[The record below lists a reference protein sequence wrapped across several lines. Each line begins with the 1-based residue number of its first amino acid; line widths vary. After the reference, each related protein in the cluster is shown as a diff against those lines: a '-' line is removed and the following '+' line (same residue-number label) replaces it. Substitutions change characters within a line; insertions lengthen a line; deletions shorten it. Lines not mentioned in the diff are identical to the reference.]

1 MCPPC
6 VPRDCPPRL
15 CPEDAP
21 RAARPAAHAVTW
33 PGLDRGRWEDAERKK
48 RRLPRPGSP
57 PAPDCPS
64 TLVLPLSNQIK
75 PLLRGNEGKPRE
87 ADWDGLDRKR
97 RKNTSKTAVF
107 KGWWWGMD
115 SNHRTH
121 RGQIYSLLRLATSLP
136 HQGIFR
142 SHTSWWSGRD
152 SNPRPLRCERNAL
165 PTELP
170 PHVWFLGN
178 QRGRNVPAERR
189 RRKDKFNGQIQR
201 RGGPRRG
208 PPRPPAR
215 GPPRPPN
222 PPSRGGRRLRGS
234 ISLGNGVSHSSGG
247 GTHLSGCFMY
257 SSTAGI

>member
-136 HQGIFR
+136 HRG
-142 SHTSWWSGRD
+142 TSDMCSMVEQKGFEP
-152 SNPRPLRCERNAL
+152 STPTLR
-165 PTELP
+165 T
-170 PHVWFLGN
+170 
-178 QRGRNVPAERR
+178 
-189 RRKDKFNGQIQR
+189 
-201 RGGPRRG
+201 
-208 PPRPPAR
+208 
-215 GPPRPPN
+215 
-222 PPSRGGRRLRGS
+222 
-234 ISLGNGVSHSSGG
+234 
-247 GTHLSGCFMY
+247 
-257 SSTAGI
+257 

>member
-1 MCPPC
+1 MMDPTGDRGRTRGSAHRPGKVTLPDARPEDAGIVCPPC

-33 PGLDRGRWEDAERKK
+33 PGLDRGRWEDAEREN
-48 RRLPRPGSP
+48 RRLPRPGSLKTRP
-57 PAPDCPS
+57 LCS

-87 ADWDGLDRKR
+87 ADWDGLDRKT

-136 HQGIFR
+136 HHMG
-142 SHTSWWSGRD
+142 HPGD
-152 SNPRPLRCERNAL
+152 SSLVERKGFEPSTPTLR
-165 PTELP
+165 T
-170 PHVWFLGN
+170 
-178 QRGRNVPAERR
+178 
-189 RRKDKFNGQIQR
+189 
-201 RGGPRRG
+201 
-208 PPRPPAR
+208 
-215 GPPRPPN
+215 
-222 PPSRGGRRLRGS
+222 
-234 ISLGNGVSHSSGG
+234 
-247 GTHLSGCFMY
+247 
-257 SSTAGI
+257 